1 MKSTRKERCFVNLI
15 WKVKKLKEEKTNIV
29 EEIDAMLANF
39 SEILELFQDRIINY
53 VKEKVESL
61 VKEKNEIIGFRTT
74 RRLEVD

>member
-1 MKSTRKERCFVNLI
+1 M
-15 WKVKKLKEEKTNIV
+15 KKLKEEKTNIV

-61 VKEKNEIIGFRTT
+61 VKEKNEII
-74 RRLEVD
+74 